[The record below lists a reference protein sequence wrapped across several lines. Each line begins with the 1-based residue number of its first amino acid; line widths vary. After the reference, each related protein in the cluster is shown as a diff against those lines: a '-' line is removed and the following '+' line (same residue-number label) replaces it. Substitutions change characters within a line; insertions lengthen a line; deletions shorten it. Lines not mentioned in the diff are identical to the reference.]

1 MKQEIFF
8 YNFIAFPVIQKMLAI
23 WSLVPLP
30 FLNPVCIYES
40 SRFTYCWS
48 LDWRILSITLLACE
62 MSTIAQ
68 QFEYFLALPFF
79 GIGMKTDLFQP
90 VDIDEFSK
98 LADMECSTL
107 AAASFRILNSSA
119 GILSPPL
126 TLFIVTLPKV
136 HLTSL
141 SRMSRSRCV
150 TTRLW

>member
-1 MKQEIFF
+1 
-8 YNFIAFPVIQKMLAI
+8 
-23 WSLVPLP
+23 
-30 FLNPVCIYES
+30 
-40 SRFTYCWS
+40 
-48 LDWRILSITLLACE
+48 

-68 QFEYFLALPFF
+68 QFEYVLALPFF